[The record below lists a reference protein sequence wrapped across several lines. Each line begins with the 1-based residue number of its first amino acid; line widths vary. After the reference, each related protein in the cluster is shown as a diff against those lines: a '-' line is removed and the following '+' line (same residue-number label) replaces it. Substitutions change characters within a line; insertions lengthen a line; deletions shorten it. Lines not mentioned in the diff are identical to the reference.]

1 MAKMKKSVTGTSPVW
16 QVCTYAVLLLVVLVA
31 VFPAIWM
38 LSTSIKLPT
47 EQYNIPPQIIPDT
60 PTISN
65 YVNVLTNS
73 KMYLAFINSV
83 IITACVVAV
92 TLFISILAG
101 YGLSRYK
108 FKGNGVLKIAL
119 LFGQMI
125 PSVVIIIPLYF
136 LVAKTGLLDTHF
148 SLIMADLALTIP
160 MGVIML
166 SSFFETVPK
175 ELEEAAKIDGCTG
188 MGALF
193 RVVLPIA
200 KPGLISVAIYTYIH
214 AWEEFLFALNL
225 STSTRTRTLPIAI
238 HMFAGEFSVDWG
250 STMAAS
256 AVVAFPVL
264 LIFLSC
270 NKYFVKGMADGAVKG

>member
-1 MAKMKKSVTGTSPVW
+1 MAKMKKSVTGTSPIW

-47 EQYNIPPQIIPDT
+47 EQYDIPPQIIPDT

-73 KMYLAFINSV
+73 KMYQAFVNSV
-83 IITACVVAV
+83 IITVCVVAV

-101 YGLSRYK
+101 YGLRRYK
-108 FKGNGVLKIAL
+108 YKGNGVLKIAL

-148 SLIMADLALTIP
+148 SLIMADMALTIP

-188 MGALF
+188 IGALF

>member
-47 EQYNIPPQIIPDT
+47 EQYDIPPQIIPDT

-108 FKGNGVLKIAL
+108 FKGHG
-119 LFGQMI
+119 
-125 PSVVIIIPLYF
+125 
-136 LVAKTGLLDTHF
+136 
-148 SLIMADLALTIP
+148 
-160 MGVIML
+160 
-166 SSFFETVPK
+166 
-175 ELEEAAKIDGCTG
+175 
-188 MGALF
+188 
-193 RVVLPIA
+193 
-200 KPGLISVAIYTYIH
+200 
-214 AWEEFLFALNL
+214 
-225 STSTRTRTLPIAI
+225 
-238 HMFAGEFSVDWG
+238 
-250 STMAAS
+250 
-256 AVVAFPVL
+256 
-264 LIFLSC
+264 
-270 NKYFVKGMADGAVKG
+270 

>member
-1 MAKMKKSVTGTSPVW
+1 MLKMKKSVTAENPVW
-16 QVCTYAVLLLVVLVA
+16 QVLTYAILLFVVAIA

-47 EQYNIPPQIIPDT
+47 EQYDIPPQIIPDT
-60 PTISN
+60 PTMSN
-65 YVNVLTNS
+65 YANVLTNS
-73 KMYLAFINSV
+73 KMFDAFVNSA
-83 IITACVVAV
+83 IITLSVVAI
-92 TLFISILAG
+92 TLFVSILAG

-108 FKGNGVLKIAL
+108 FKGHGALKIAL

-136 LVAKTGLLDTHF
+136 LVSKTGLLDTHF
-148 SLIMADLALTIP
+148 SLVMADMALTIP

-188 MGALF
+188 IGALF

-225 STSTRTRTLPIAI
+225 STSTKTRTLPIAI

-250 STMAAS
+250 ATMAAS

-264 LIFLSC
+264 LIFLAC

>member
-1 MAKMKKSVTGTSPVW
+1 MAKMKKSVTGTSPIW

-47 EQYNIPPQIIPDT
+47 EQYDIPPQIIPDT

-108 FKGNGVLKIAL
+108 FKGHGILKIAL

-175 ELEEAAKIDGCTG
+175 ELEEAAKIDGASG
-188 MGALF
+188 
-193 RVVLPIA
+193 VQ
-200 KPGLISVAIYTYIH
+200 
-214 AWEEFLFALNL
+214 
-225 STSTRTRTLPIAI
+225 STRYIALPLLKSTHTTVIILGIVGTLKTFDIVWLITQGGPARKTEMLTTMLYRSYILEYKAGYAAAI
-238 HMFAGEFSVDWG
+238 
-250 STMAAS
+250 
-256 AVVAFPVL
+256 AVVI
-264 LIFLSC
+264 LIIALVLSC
-270 NKYFVKGMADGAVKG
+270 INLYFQRKDTDY

>member
-1 MAKMKKSVTGTSPVW
+1 MAKMKKSVTGTSPIW

-47 EQYNIPPQIIPDT
+47 EQYDIPPQIIPDT

-73 KMYLAFINSV
+73 KMYQAFVNSV
-83 IITACVVAV
+83 IITVCVVAV

-101 YGLSRYK
+101 YGLSRSK
-108 FKGNGVLKIAL
+108 FKGHGGLKIAL

-148 SLIMADLALTIP
+148 SLIMADMALTIP

-188 MGALF
+188 IGALF

>member
-101 YGLSRYK
+101 YGLSRARGFEDSSFVWTDDPQRGYHHPAVFPGCK
-108 FKGNGVLKIAL
+108 DRAFGYPLFAHHGGFGIDHTHGRDHAQL
-119 LFGQMI
+119 LF
-125 PSVVIIIPLYF
+125 
-136 LVAKTGLLDTHF
+136 
-148 SLIMADLALTIP
+148 
-160 MGVIML
+160 
-166 SSFFETVPK
+166 
-175 ELEEAAKIDGCTG
+175 
-188 MGALF
+188 
-193 RVVLPIA
+193 
-200 KPGLISVAIYTYIH
+200 
-214 AWEEFLFALNL
+214 
-225 STSTRTRTLPIAI
+225 
-238 HMFAGEFSVDWG
+238 
-250 STMAAS
+250 
-256 AVVAFPVL
+256 
-264 LIFLSC
+264 
-270 NKYFVKGMADGAVKG
+270 

>member
-47 EQYNIPPQIIPDT
+47 EQYDIPPQIIPDT

-108 FKGNGVLKIAL
+108 FKGHGVLKIAL

-148 SLIMADLALTIP
+148 SLILADLALTIP

-166 SSFFETVPK
+166 SSFLRQFQRNWRRRLRLTAAPEWGLFS
-175 ELEEAAKIDGCTG
+175 ELC
-188 MGALF
+188 
-193 RVVLPIA
+193 
-200 KPGLISVAIYTYIH
+200 
-214 AWEEFLFALNL
+214 
-225 STSTRTRTLPIAI
+225 
-238 HMFAGEFSVDWG
+238 
-250 STMAAS
+250 
-256 AVVAFPVL
+256 FPL
-264 LIFLSC
+264 QSR
-270 NKYFVKGMADGAVKG
+270 D

>member
-1 MAKMKKSVTGTSPVW
+1 MLKMKKSVTAENPVW
-16 QVCTYAVLLLVVLVA
+16 QALTYVILLFVVAIA

-47 EQYNIPPQIIPDT
+47 EQYDIPPQIIPDT
-60 PTISN
+60 PTMSN
-65 YVNVLTNS
+65 YANVLTNS
-73 KMYLAFINSV
+73 KMFDAFVNSA
-83 IITACVVAV
+83 IITVSVVAI
-92 TLFISILAG
+92 TLFVSILAG

-108 FKGNGVLKIAL
+108 FRGHGALKIAL

-136 LVAKTGLLDTHF
+136 LVSKTGLLDTHF
-148 SLIMADLALTIP
+148 SLVMADMALTIP

-188 MGALF
+188 IGALF

-225 STSTRTRTLPIAI
+225 STSTKTRTLPIAI

-250 STMAAS
+250 ATMAAS

-264 LIFLSC
+264 LIFLAC

>member
-47 EQYNIPPQIIPDT
+47 EQYDIPPQIIPDT

-108 FKGNGVLKIAL
+108 FKGHGGLKIAL

-148 SLIMADLALTIP
+148 SLILADLALTIP

>member
-1 MAKMKKSVTGTSPVW
+1 MAKMKKSVTGTSPIW

-47 EQYNIPPQIIPDT
+47 EQYDIPPQIIPDT

-73 KMYLAFINSV
+73 KMYQAFVNSV
-83 IITACVVAV
+83 IITVCVVAV

-108 FKGNGVLKIAL
+108 FKGHVVLKIAL

-148 SLIMADLALTIP
+148 SLIMADMALTIP

-188 MGALF
+188 IGALF

>member
-1 MAKMKKSVTGTSPVW
+1 
-16 QVCTYAVLLLVVLVA
+16 
-31 VFPAIWM
+31 M
-38 LSTSIKLPT
+38 LSTSIKIPT
-47 EQYNIPPQIIPDT
+47 EQYVIPPQIIPDT
-60 PTISN
+60 PTLGN
-65 YVNVLTNS
+65 YINVLTNS
-73 KMYLAFINSV
+73 KMFDAFVNSI
-83 IITACVVAV
+83 IITVSVVV
-92 TLFISILAG
+92 ITLLISILAG

-108 FKGNGVLKIAL
+108 FRGHGVLKIAL

-148 SLIMADLALTIP
+148 SLILADLALTIP

-188 MGALF
+188 IGALF

-225 STSTRTRTLPIAI
+225 STSTKTRTLPIAI
-238 HMFAGEFSVDWG
+238 HMFAGEFAVDWG

-256 AVVAFPVL
+256 AIVAFPVL

-270 NKYFVKGMADGAVKG
+270 NRYFVKGMADGAVKG

>member
-1 MAKMKKSVTGTSPVW
+1 MAKMKKSVTGTSPIW

-47 EQYNIPPQIIPDT
+47 EQYDIPPQIIPDT

-73 KMYLAFINSV
+73 KMYQAFVNSV
-83 IITACVVAV
+83 IITVCVVAV

-108 FKGNGVLKIAL
+108 FKGHGVLKIAL

-148 SLIMADLALTIP
+148 SLIMADMARTIP

-166 SSFFETVPK
+166 SSFFETVPQ

-188 MGALF
+188 IGALF

>member
-1 MAKMKKSVTGTSPVW
+1 MLKMKKSVTAENPVW
-16 QVCTYAVLLLVVLVA
+16 QALTYVILLFVVAIA

-47 EQYNIPPQIIPDT
+47 EQYDIPPQIIPDT
-60 PTISN
+60 PTMSN
-65 YVNVLTNS
+65 YANVLTNS
-73 KMYLAFINSV
+73 KMFDAFVNSA
-83 IITACVVAV
+83 IITVSVVV
-92 TLFISILAG
+92 ITLFVSILAG

-108 FKGNGVLKIAL
+108 FRGHGALKIAL

-136 LVAKTGLLDTHF
+136 LVSKTGLLDTHF
-148 SLIMADLALTIP
+148 SLVMADMALTIP

-188 MGALF
+188 IGALF

-225 STSTRTRTLPIAI
+225 STSTKTRTLPIAI

-250 STMAAS
+250 ATMAAS

-264 LIFLSC
+264 LIFLAC

>member
-1 MAKMKKSVTGTSPVW
+1 MLKTKKSVTDVNILWKIS
-16 QVCTYAVLLLVVLVA
+16 TYAILLLVVVVS

-38 LSTSIKLPT
+38 ISTSIKLPT
-47 EQYNIPPQIIPDT
+47 EQYDIPPQIIPDA
-60 PTISN
+60 PTMQN

-73 KMYLAFINSV
+73 KMFDAFINSV
-83 IITACVVAV
+83 IITVCVVSI
-92 TLFISILAG
+92 TLFISVMAG
-101 YGLSRYK
+101 YGMSRYK
-108 FKGNGVLKIAL
+108 FRGHGVLKVAL

-148 SLIMADLALTIP
+148 SLIMSDMALTIP

-166 SSFFETVPK
+166 SSFMDTVPK
-175 ELEEAAKIDGCTG
+175 ELDEAAKIDGCSG
-188 MGALF
+188 IGALF
-193 RVVLPIA
+193 KVVLPVA

-225 STSTRTRTLPIAI
+225 STSTKTRTLPIAI

-250 STMAAS
+250 ATMAAS

-264 LIFLSC
+264 LIFLAC

>member
-108 FKGNGVLKIAL
+108 FKGHGVLKIAL

-175 ELEEAAKIDGCTG
+175 ELEEAA
-188 MGALF
+188 
-193 RVVLPIA
+193 
-200 KPGLISVAIYTYIH
+200 
-214 AWEEFLFALNL
+214 
-225 STSTRTRTLPIAI
+225 
-238 HMFAGEFSVDWG
+238 
-250 STMAAS
+250 
-256 AVVAFPVL
+256 
-264 LIFLSC
+264 
-270 NKYFVKGMADGAVKG
+270 